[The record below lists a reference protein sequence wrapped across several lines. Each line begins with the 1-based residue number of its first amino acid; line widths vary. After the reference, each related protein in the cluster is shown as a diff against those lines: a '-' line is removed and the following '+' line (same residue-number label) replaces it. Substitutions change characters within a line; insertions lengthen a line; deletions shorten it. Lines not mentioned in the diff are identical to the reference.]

1 MEYVNLQFITP
12 KKMHSVTYL
21 QNTLFK
27 KWGLKMCYKL
37 VRLLLT
43 STERVVEMTRR
54 ALFTSN
60 PSKVGSAYTGFV
72 QGLWKASSVDCR
84 KLDTITH

>member
-1 MEYVNLQFITP
+1 MEYVNLQFITR
-12 KKMHSVTYL
+12 KKICSVTYI

-27 KWGLKMCYKL
+27 TGGLKICHKL

-43 STERVVEMTRR
+43 STERVVKMTRR
-54 ALFTSN
+54 ALFTFN
-60 PSKVGSAYTGFV
+60 PSKVGSANTGFV